1 MLNIY
6 DKQNSELILK
16 NITQRINDLPALP
29 RVVTAAMELIS
40 NPDTTIKQLEDLI
53 RTDQALAIRVLKMA
67 NSAFYGFSRQI
78 VSIGQAVKILGFN
91 TLRSLLVS
99 SSTARLFLEGEEGR
113 DFHQRLWDHS
123 LLTAVISRLVAT
135 RGTLKF
141 LAEEIFTAGLLHD
154 LGKKI
159 VWKHFPGMYERLE
172 LLSEQKKVMPVLL
185 ETHALGF
192 NHADVGALLAENWNL
207 PPALV
212 EAVRFHHTPDK
223 SEGYVK
229 YIATVNLANTLAK
242 LYLDGSLP
250 GLRTLDGVLNSYAA
264 ATADFPM
271 TCDLV
276 ELNGEIEKAF
286 GDERANFEE

>member
-1 MLNIY
+1 MLTIY
-6 DKQNSELILK
+6 DKQNSELILR

-29 RVVTAAMELIS
+29 RVVTAAVDLIS
-40 NPDTTIKQLEDLI
+40 NPDITIRQLEDLI

-99 SSTARLFLEGEEGR
+99 SSTARLFLEGDEGR
-113 DFHQRLWDHS
+113 NFHQCLWNHS
-123 LLTAVISRLVAT
+123 LLTAVISRLLAA
-135 RGTLKF
+135 RGPLKF

-159 VWKHFPGMYERLE
+159 VWKHFPGMYERIE
-172 LLSEQKKVMPVLL
+172 ILSEQKKVTPILL
-185 ETHALGF
+185 ENQALGF
-192 NHADVGALLAENWNL
+192 NHAHVGALLAENWNL

-212 EAVRFHHTPDK
+212 EAVRYHHSPDK

-229 YIATVNLANTLAK
+229 YIATVNLADTLAK
-242 LYLDGSLP
+242 LYTDGSLP
-250 GLRTLDGVLNSYAA
+250 GLKSLVEVLDPYAA
-264 ATADFPM
+264 STADFPM
-271 TCDLV
+271 TCDIV
-276 ELNGEIEKAF
+276 ELNAEIDKAFSEEKAS
-286 GDERANFEE
+286 FEE